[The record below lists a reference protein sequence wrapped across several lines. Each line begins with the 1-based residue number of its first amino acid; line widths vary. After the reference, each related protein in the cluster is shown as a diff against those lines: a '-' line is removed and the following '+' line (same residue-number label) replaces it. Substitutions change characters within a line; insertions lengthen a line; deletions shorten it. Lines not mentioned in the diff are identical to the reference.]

1 MSAILIDSPA
11 AAFPASPVQPAAGL
25 DDLLKL
31 RTALVLEHPL
41 NQAIGGD
48 PAKLFLMFEL
58 YADFVYDFTGYVCRL
73 FMALRDEDMKAV
85 IYENLVD
92 EIGLRSTTETAWKA
106 QHGELYR
113 QFIQSLRRIEPYRA
127 TGLERRIAGIEGAS
141 KAISDR
147 FYDAHA
153 SIIADGDDLQSFAAF
168 STIECWVCDLYAF
181 WKRSLLGMGCS
192 QESLD
197 MRTIDLHCICDVE
210 HSAALDGLLRSKL
223 PQGADALHRIRKGVV
238 RGMAAS
244 ERLFSDIHR
253 ELA

>member
-1 MSAILIDSPA
+1 MSAILTDSH
-11 AAFPASPVQPAAGL
+11 ASVFSAPPVQPDAGL

-41 NQAIGGD
+41 NQAVGRD
-48 PAKLFLMFEL
+48 PGRLFLMFEL
-58 YADFVYDFTGYVCRL
+58 YADFVYDFTEYVCRL
-73 FMALRDEDMKAV
+73 FMALRDEDMKSV

-92 EIGLRSTTETAWKA
+92 EIGLGSTTASDWKA

-113 QFIQSLRRIEPYRA
+113 QFIHSLRLIEPYRA
-127 TGLERRIAGIEGAS
+127 AGIEQRIVTIESAS
-141 KAISDR
+141 KAISRR

-153 SIIADGDDLQSFAAF
+153 AIIADGDDLQSFAAF

-181 WKRSLLGMGCS
+181 WKRSLMGMGCS
-192 QESLD
+192 HESLD

-210 HSAALDGLLRSKL
+210 HSAALDGLLRRKL
-223 PQGADALHRIRKGVV
+223 SQGADALHRMRKGVV

>member
-1 MSAILIDSPA
+1 MSTILIDSHA
-11 AAFPASPVQPAAGL
+11 SVLSASPVQPDVGL

-41 NQAIGGD
+41 NQAIGRD

-58 YADFVYDFTGYVCRL
+58 YADFVYDFTESVCRL
-73 FMALRDEDMKAV
+73 FMALRDEDMKAE

-92 EIGLRSTTETAWKA
+92 EIGLGSTAEAAWKA

-113 QFIQSLRRIEPYRA
+113 QFLHSLRRIEPYRA
-127 TGLERRIAGIEGAS
+127 TGLERRIASIESAS
-141 KAISDR
+141 QVISKR
-147 FYDAHA
+147 FYEAHA
-153 SIIADGDDLQSFAAF
+153 LIIAEGDDLQSFAAF

-181 WKRSLLGMGCS
+181 WKRSLLSLGYSRDG
-192 QESLD
+192 LD

-210 HSAALDGLLRSKL
+210 HSAALDDFLRRKL

-238 RGMAAS
+238 RGMVAS
-244 ERLFSDIHR
+244 EQLFSDIQR

>member
-1 MSAILIDSPA
+1 MSAILMDSHA
-11 AAFPASPVQPAAGL
+11 ADFPANPIPPDTGL

-41 NQAIGGD
+41 KQSVGRD
-48 PAKLFLMFEL
+48 PGKLFLMFEL
-58 YADFVYDFTGYVCRL
+58 YAHFVYDFTEYVCRL
-73 FMALRDEDMKAV
+73 FMALRDADMKAV

-92 EIGLRSTTETAWKA
+92 EIGLGSTTENAWKA

-113 QFIQSLRRIEPYRA
+113 QFIHSLRRIEPYWE
-127 TGLERRIAGIEGAS
+127 TDLGQRIVSIESSS
-141 KAISDR
+141 KAISRR
-147 FYDAHA
+147 FCEAHA
-153 SIIADGDDLQSFAAF
+153 SIIAEDDDLQSLAAF

-181 WKRSLLGMGCS
+181 WKRSLLGVRGDH
-192 QESLD
+192 ESLD
-197 MRTIDLHCICDVE
+197 MRTINLHCICDVE
-210 HSAALDGLLRSKL
+210 HSAALDGLLRRTL
-223 PQGADALHRIRKGVV
+223 PQRADALHRIRTGTV

>member
-1 MSAILIDSPA
+1 MSAILMDSHA
-11 AAFPASPVQPAAGL
+11 ADFPANPILPDTGL

-41 NQAIGGD
+41 KQAVGDD
-48 PAKLFLMFEL
+48 PAKLVLMFEL
-58 YADFVYDFTGYVCRL
+58 YAHFVYDFTEYVCRL
-73 FMALRDEDMKAV
+73 FMALRDEDLKAV
-85 IYENLVD
+85 IYENLID
-92 EIGLRSTTETAWKA
+92 EIGLGATSETAWKV

-113 QFIQSLRRIEPYRA
+113 QFIQSLRRIESYRA
-127 TGLERRIAGIEGAS
+127 TGLGRRIAAIESAS
-141 KAISDR
+141 KAISGR

-168 STIECWVCDLYAF
+168 STIECWVCDLYAY

-192 QESLD
+192 HESLD
-197 MRTIDLHCICDVE
+197 MRTIDLHCLCDVE
-210 HSAALDGLLRSKL
+210 HSAVLDGLLRRRL
-223 PQGADALHRIRKGVV
+223 AEGADALHWIRTGIV
-238 RGMAAS
+238 RGMVAS